1 MGRTFTTVY
10 HFLLVS
16 ISISAL
22 VLSILSATSCQF
34 LTFDHQYKGTG
45 RFLYGL
51 EITRSLQT
59 GAAAAGAD
67 AATED
72 ALVSGAA
79 SSTPEDLAAKMTT
92 AEKDALMAAE
102 QEAQEALEL
111 VSGAASSTAEGL
123 AEKMPTAEKDAL
135 MAAEQEAL
143 EELAAK
149 TAAAGG
155 AAEETAAVTETV
167 ATAAAIP
174 VAEVTATVI
183 TPTVTAPAPAPKPYP
198 KSPTAPT
205 SFNLTPA
212 SPTAMKEAAGY
223 VDAYT
228 DNKSVV
234 VATASGDAGLYCD
247 GEKKFSVT
255 NLWKGTIQDLE
266 QEIVSESDKNQS
278 EELARNAVL
287 AATVFASVITFIVV
301 MEGLFGWRV
310 WFERWILGLAAIMAC
325 ISQGIT
331 FLFFNSQRYCDGDII
346 NEILNQEPCVMG
358 KGGVFSLVAT
368 ILFGIIIVMACA
380 GPKNNPYGICR
391 RGSDEPTTTG
401 NNSNGDLTGGK
412 SSKFRFLGGG
422 SKSTPLGQDDNSFV
436 DGKPEKPGWLSEDRD
451 RTEDEVI

>member
-79 SSTPEDLAAKMTT
+79 SSTAEDLAAKMTT

-102 QEAQEALEL
+102 QEAQEA
-111 VSGAASSTAEGL
+111 
-123 AEKMPTAEKDAL
+123 
-135 MAAEQEAL
+135 
-143 EELAAK
+143 LAAK

-174 VAEVTATVI
+174 VAEVTATATVI